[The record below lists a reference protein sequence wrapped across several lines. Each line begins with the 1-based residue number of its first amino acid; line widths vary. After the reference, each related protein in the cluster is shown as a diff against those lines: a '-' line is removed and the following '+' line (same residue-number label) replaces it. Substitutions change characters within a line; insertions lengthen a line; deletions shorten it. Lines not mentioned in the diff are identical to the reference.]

1 MPPKRVNS
9 SWFGKG
15 GVRPSP
21 PPQQVGDRPRFVS
34 MVNSAAQNL
43 LSAKTI
49 SNKGQLEILNS
60 FLCVL
65 SYCALICA
73 PPVLG
78 KSLTTLNDAHALFSA
93 SNDRI
98 ACFSAQEW
106 DNWFNAVTKVHF
118 ILHAN
123 VHISHLYSSCRLLTM
138 RTFFNFPRP

>member
-1 MPPKRVNS
+1 MDS
-9 SWFGKG
+9 LGDC
-15 GVRPSP
+15 
-21 PPQQVGDRPRFVS
+21 PQFVS
-34 MVNSAAQNL
+34 MVDSAAQIV

-49 SNKGQLEILNS
+49 SNEGQLDILNS

-73 PPVLG
+73 PPDLA
-78 KSLTTLNDAHALFSA
+78 KSLTTLKDAHVLFSA

-106 DNWFNAVTKVHF
+106 DNWFNAVTKVQF
-118 ILHAN
+118 ILQAN

>member
-1 MPPKRVNS
+1 MGS
-9 SWFGKG
+9 LGDC
-15 GVRPSP
+15 
-21 PPQQVGDRPRFVS
+21 PQFVS
-34 MVNSAAQNL
+34 MVDSAAQIV

-49 SNKGQLEILNS
+49 SNEGQLDILNS

-73 PPVLG
+73 PPDLG

-106 DNWFNAVTKVHF
+106 DNWFNAVTKVQF
-118 ILHAN
+118 ILQAN

-138 RTFFNFPRP
+138 RTFFNFPMP